1 MRSMRTLVVAVVLL
15 SAALVGCGDKATDPK
30 AREAEKKAMLE
41 PLDMNKVP
49 ADVKAKMGAK

>member
-1 MRSMRTLVVAVVLL
+1 VRVLILALVLL
-15 SAALVGCGDKATDPK
+15 SAALAGCGDKAADPK